1 MKPNKETALHSA
13 ICSIILFIVLMVF
26 IEDSPVQLLFLH
38 IPNYIDFQV
47 IKQIYLPIWAIAIIA
62 ILFRQYI
69 FSYIFVSSAA
79 LGLIVEYIIH
89 CHQQPEP
96 TMKGAV
102 VNTLIICLGFI
113 IGVVVQI
120 VVMRSRRRHSISKP
134 P

>member
-1 MKPNKETALHSA
+1 VKPNKKTALHSA
-13 ICSIILFIVLMVF
+13 ICSIILFIVMMVF
-26 IEDSPVQLLFLH
+26 I

-47 IKQIYLPIWAIAIIA
+47 VKQIYLPIWGIGIIA

-89 CHQQPEP
+89 CHQAEP
-96 TMKGAV
+96 SMKGGV
-102 VNTLIICLGFI
+102 VNTLIICLGFV

-120 VVMRSRRRHSISKP
+120 VIARNRRHSISKP
-134 P
+134 A

>member
-1 MKPNKETALHSA
+1 MKLNKKTALHSVIRSMLHLV
-13 ICSIILFIVLMVF
+13 ICSIILFIVMMVF
-26 IEDSPVQLLFLH
+26 IEL
-38 IPNYIDFQV
+38 NYIDFQV

-89 CHQQPEP
+89 CHQPEP

-102 VNTLIICLGFI
+102 VNTLIICLGFT

-120 VVMRSRRRHSISKP
+120 VVIRSRRRNSISKP
-134 P
+134 T

>member
-1 MKPNKETALHSA
+1 VKPNKKTALHSA
-13 ICSIILFIVLMVF
+13 ICSIILFIVMMVF
-26 IEDSPVQLLFLH
+26 IIQ
-38 IPNYIDFQV
+38 NYIDFQV
-47 IKQIYLPIWAIAIIA
+47 IIQIYLPIWAIAIIA

-89 CHQQPEP
+89 CHQPEP
-96 TMKGAV
+96 TMKGAF

-120 VVMRSRRRHSISKP
+120 VVTRNRRHSISKP
-134 P
+134 T

>member
-1 MKPNKETALHSA
+1 MKLNKKTALHSA
-13 ICSIILFIVLMVF
+13 ICSIILFIVMMVF
-26 IEDSPVQLLFLH
+26 IIL
-38 IPNYIDFQV
+38 NYIDFQV
-47 IKQIYLPIWAIAIIA
+47 IKQIYLPIWATAIIA

-89 CHQQPEP
+89 YHQPEP

-102 VNTLIICLGFI
+102 VNTLIICLGFM

-120 VVMRSRRRHSISKP
+120 VVIRSRRHNISKP
-134 P
+134 T

>member
-1 MKPNKETALHSA
+1 MKLNKKTALHSA
-13 ICSIILFIVLMVF
+13 ICSIILFIVMMVF
-26 IEDSPVQLLFLH
+26 IIQ
-38 IPNYIDFQV
+38 NYIDFQV
-47 IKQIYLPIWAIAIIA
+47 IKQIYLPIWATAIIA

-89 CHQQPEP
+89 CYKPEP
-96 TMKGAV
+96 TMKGAL

-120 VVMRSRRRHSISKP
+120 VVTRNRRHSISKP
-134 P
+134 TYGCGF

>member
-1 MKPNKETALHSA
+1 VKLNKKTALHSA
-13 ICSIILFIVLMVF
+13 ICSIILFIVMMVF
-26 IEDSPVQLLFLH
+26 IIQ
-38 IPNYIDFQV
+38 NYIDFQV
-47 IKQIYLPIWAIAIIA
+47 IKQIYLPIWATAIIA

-89 CHQQPEP
+89 CHQPEP

-102 VNTLIICLGFI
+102 VNTLIICLGFT

-120 VVMRSRRRHSISKP
+120 VVIRSRRRHSISKP
-134 P
+134 T

>member
-1 MKPNKETALHSA
+1 M
-13 ICSIILFIVLMVF
+13 MVF
-26 IEDSPVQLLFLH
+26 I

-89 CHQQPEP
+89 YHQPEP
-96 TMKGAV
+96 TMKGAF
-102 VNTLIICLGFI
+102 VNTLIICLGFM

-120 VVMRSRRRHSISKP
+120 VVIRNRRHNISKP
-134 P
+134 T

>member
-1 MKPNKETALHSA
+1 VKLNKETALHSVIRSMLHLV
-13 ICSIILFIVLMVF
+13 ICSIILFIVMMVF
-26 IEDSPVQLLFLH
+26 IEL
-38 IPNYIDFQV
+38 NYIDFQV

-89 CHQQPEP
+89 CHQPEP

-102 VNTLIICLGFI
+102 VNTLIICLGFT
-113 IGVVVQI
+113 IGIVVQI
-120 VVMRSRRRHSISKP
+120 VVIRSRRRHSISKP
-134 P
+134 T

>member
-1 MKPNKETALHSA
+1 M
-13 ICSIILFIVLMVF
+13 MVF
-26 IEDSPVQLLFLH
+26 I

-79 LGLIVEYIIH
+79 LGLIVEYIIYYY
-89 CHQQPEP
+89 QQPEP

-120 VVMRSRRRHSISKP
+120 VVTRNRRHNISKP
-134 P
+134 T

>member
-1 MKPNKETALHSA
+1 VKLNKKTALHSVIRSMLHLV
-13 ICSIILFIVLMVF
+13 ICSIILFIVMMVF
-26 IEDSPVQLLFLH
+26 IEL
-38 IPNYIDFQV
+38 NYIDFQV

-89 CHQQPEP
+89 CHQPEP

-120 VVMRSRRRHSISKP
+120 FVIRSRRKHSISKP
-134 P
+134 T